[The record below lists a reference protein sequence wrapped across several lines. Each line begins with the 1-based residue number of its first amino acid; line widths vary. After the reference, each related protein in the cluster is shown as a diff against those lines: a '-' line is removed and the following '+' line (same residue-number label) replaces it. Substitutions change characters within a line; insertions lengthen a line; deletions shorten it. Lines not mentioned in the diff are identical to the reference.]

1 MKAKN
6 LCIIPARGGS
16 KRIPRKNI
24 KSFKGEPIIAY
35 SIKAALVSKLF
46 DEVMVSTDDLEIAEI
61 AKSYGASVPFLRREE
76 NSNDFATTADVL
88 IEVLNSY
95 KKEGRE
101 FDHICCIYPTAPFVS
116 STRLIEGFDM
126 LANGADS
133 VLPILSFEYPIWRS
147 FKVNENNCLE
157 YNWKEN
163 INSRSQDLPTAYHDA
178 GQWYWVNCNKL
189 KENGSMIFDTT
200 RGMHLSPF
208 EAHDI
213 DTLADWKLA
222 ELKYEYLQSVK

>member
-1 MKAKN
+1 MKDRN

-35 SIKAALVSKLF
+35 SIKAALASKLF

-61 AKSYGASVPFLRREE
+61 AQSFGALVPFMRSEQ

-88 IEVLNSY
+88 LEVINTY
-95 KKEGRE
+95 HDIGKD
-101 FDHICCIYPTAPFVS
+101 FDYICCIYPTAPLVTS
-116 STRLIEGFDM
+116 ERLIEGFEM
-126 LANGADS
+126 LTNGADS
-133 VLPILSFEYPIWRS
+133 VLPILSFDYPIWRS

-157 YNWKEN
+157 YNWSEFIN
-163 INSRSQDLPTAYHDA
+163 IRSQDLPTAYHDA
-178 GQWYWVNCNKL
+178 GQWYWINTNKHRTSGKL
-189 KENGSMIFDTT
+189 IFETT
-200 RGMHLSPF
+200 KGLHLSPF

-213 DTLADWKLA
+213 DTLHDWKLA
-222 ELKYEYLQSVK
+222 ELKYEYLQSLK